1 MKRLQKER
9 TNRKTMNNKNAT
21 RLLLSFLTGIVL
33 VGAFGESEVKAHG
46 GGLNANGCHNNK
58 KLGTYHCH
66 QSPSS
71 QTKKKDSN
79 IRTERGSTEN
89 KNGNSIIIIESSPL
103 NNQRES
109 KTVVIDSCYDGD
121 TCTTTE
127 GEKIRLA
134 CIDTPELRGSRAD
147 PIPAMEARNFLNNLV
162 ASKQVDIRRITT
174 DRYGRTVAE
183 LSTNGVNVQQ
193 FMVASG
199 MARIYQRYAD
209 PCPWAQ

>member
-1 MKRLQKER
+1 MKRLQKEK
-9 TNRKTMNNKNAT
+9 TNRKTMNNKKAT

-46 GGLNANGCHNNK
+46 GRLNASGCHEYK
-58 KLGTYHCH
+58 KSGTYHCH
-66 QSPSS
+66 QSTPSK
-71 QTKKKDSN
+71 QQNKDSN
-79 IRTERGSTEN
+79 IRIDRGSSGN
-89 KNGNSIIIIESSPL
+89 KSGNSTMIIEVSPS
-103 NNQRES
+103 NKKS
-109 KTVVIDSCYDGD
+109 GTVIIDSCYDGD

-147 PIPAMEARNFLNNLV
+147 PIPAKEARDFLNDLV
-162 ASKQVDIRRITT
+162 AGRRVSIRRITT

-183 LSTNGVNVQQ
+183 LSVDGVNVQQ
-193 FMVASG
+193 FMVVNGLAS
-199 MARIYQRYAD
+199 IYERYAD